1 MEVIAQL
8 VERSAHN
15 SNCLYWEEFS
25 KEKIKE
31 LLTLLKFIVVRVHP
45 FLMKKT
51 LLLLKREWLVFQPRN
66 ERRELFQLRASRF
79 ALRASRF
86 ALRASQQKWNRRSL
100 GIHIC
105 FINVPRYLSS
115 VAYGS
120 EVTNKKISPSAR
132 ALLKNLSTDFIEWFR
147 GFTVYTREGLFLV
160 SKNW

>member
-66 ERRELFQLRASRF
+66 ERRELFQ
-79 ALRASRF
+79 LRASRF